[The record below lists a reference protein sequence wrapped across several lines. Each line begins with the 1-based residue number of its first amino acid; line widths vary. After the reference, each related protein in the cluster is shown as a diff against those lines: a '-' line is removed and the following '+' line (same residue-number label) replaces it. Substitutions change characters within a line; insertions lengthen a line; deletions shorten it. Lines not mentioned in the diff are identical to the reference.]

1 MIYEHALTVEEMAR
15 LAQLRRLLASGE
27 AERVRI
33 AAGVNRAEAAKT
45 CGVQA
50 VTLIRWETGRTTP
63 KTRRALA
70 YLHLLEMLS
79 DAALNPRETSGPTW
93 PD

>member
-1 MIYEHALTVEEMAR
+1 LIYEHALTVEEMAR

-27 AERVRI
+27 AERIRV
-33 AAGVNRAEAAKT
+33 AAGVSRAEAAKT
-45 CGVQA
+45 CGVQT
-50 VTLIRWETGRTTP
+50 VTLMRWEEGRKKPT
-63 KTRRALA
+63 TRRALT

-79 DAALNPRETSGPTW
+79 DAVLGPHETSGPSW